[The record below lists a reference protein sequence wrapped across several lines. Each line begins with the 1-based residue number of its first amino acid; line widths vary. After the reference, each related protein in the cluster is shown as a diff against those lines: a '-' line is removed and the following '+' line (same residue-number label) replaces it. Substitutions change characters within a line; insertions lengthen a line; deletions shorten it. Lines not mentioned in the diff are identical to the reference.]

1 MAHWPTIFQL
11 YLILLFVHVAQFSE
25 ATWPG
30 PRLFNLSGSINNQS
44 TGDLGTTWAVLIA
57 GSKGYYNY
65 RHQADICHAY
75 QILKKGGLNDENIIV
90 FMYDDIAFNPL
101 NPVPGIIFNNPRG
114 PDVYADVPK
123 DYTGENVTAANFHAV
138 LLGNKAG
145 VSGGSGKVLA
155 SKPNDKIFI
164 YYADH
169 GGPGVLGMPNTPFI
183 FADDL
188 IQVLNLKYASRTYS
202 EMVIYVDASE
212 SGTMFQGMLP
222 MDWNIYVTTATNM
235 YQNSWATYC
244 PETNPPPPAG
254 LEVCIGDLY
263 SISWMENSESE
274 DLRNETLRQQY
285 LKVKMRTYNNH
296 SSHGSQVMQYG
307 TLHISNETVSE
318 YQGSLPW
325 SLNMNNSAQSFE
337 PMGVVNQRDADLYS
351 MWQTYKKSTKV
362 SQQKDEL
369 LKEINEI
376 TAYRAHL
383 DRSVDVIKGYLLGK
397 GHESVRSEGAA
408 LVDDWKCLKSM
419 VRTFE
424 THCGSLT
431 QYGMKHTRTF
441 ANICNNGVTAEAM
454 DKASKMACSR
464 YNLGQWNPAF
474 VGYSA

>member
-1 MAHWPTIFQL
+1 MIFQL
-11 YLILLFVHVAQFSE
+11 YLIVLIVHVVQFSE
-25 ATWPG
+25 ATRPS
-30 PRLFNLSGSINNQS
+30 PSLFNLFGSTNDQS
-44 TGDLGTTWAVLIA
+44 AEDIGTTWAVLIA
-57 GSKGYYNY
+57 GSKGYFNY
-65 RHQADICHAY
+65 RHQASVCHAY
-75 QILKKGGLNDENIIV
+75 QILKKGGLKDENIIV
-90 FMYDDIAFNPL
+90 FMYDDIALNPL
-101 NPVPGIIFNNPRG
+101 NPIPGIIINNPRG

-123 DYTGENVTAANFHAV
+123 DYTGESVSAVNFHAV
-138 LLGNKAG
+138 ILGNKEG
-145 VSGGSGKVLA
+145 VQGGSGKVLA

-169 GGPGVLGMPNTPFI
+169 GGPGVLGMPNMPFLY
-183 FADDL
+183 ADDF
-188 IQVLNLKYASRTYS
+188 IQVLKFKHESRTYS
-202 EMVIYVDASE
+202 EMVIYVESSE
-212 SGTMFQGMLP
+212 SGSIFQGMLP
-222 MDWNIYVTTATNM
+222 TDWNIYVTTSTNM
-235 YQNSWATYC
+235 YQPSWATYC
-244 PETNPPPPAG
+244 PGTRTPPTAEFG
-254 LEVCIGDLY
+254 VCIGDLY
-263 SISWMENSESE
+263 SISWMEDSESE
-274 DLRNETLRQQY
+274 DLCNETLREQY

-325 SLNMNNSAQSFE
+325 NLKTNKSVQSFE
-337 PMGVVNQRDADLYS
+337 PMGVVDQRDADLYS
-351 MWQTYKKSTKV
+351 MWQTYKKSTKE
-362 SQQKDEL
+362 SQLQKDEL

-376 TAYRAHL
+376 KAHRAHL
-383 DRSVDVIKGYLLGK
+383 DRSVDAIKGYLLGK
-397 GHESVRSEGAA
+397 RHESVRSEGAT

-441 ANICNNGVTAEAM
+441 AKLCNNGVTTEDM